1 MVDWRLYFFRQ
12 LSKWHCIRN
21 KERAPFLPMF
31 WKVYHYVLD
40 LKSRQGFV
48 FLGEQTHQSQSD
60 EGGDGIETRVCI
72 HRTRANHKGRDAPA
86 APPLL
91 LDRAG
96 AQRSSPLVG
105 DRWVADNCFI
115 KHKVC
120 MYLFKS
126 TTATL
131 TLHLFFLKSGLMN
144 TPLRSLRLLFRQDQG
159 HYHY

>member
-1 MVDWRLYFFRQ
+1 MTLCQKQRTNSFFT
-12 LSKWHCIRN
+12 L
-21 KERAPFLPMF
+21 F

-105 DRWVADNCFI
+105 DRWVAENCFT
-115 KHKVC
+115 KQKVC
-120 MYLFKS
+120 TYLNKS
-126 TTATL
+126 TAINSNL
-131 TLHLFFLKSGLMN
+131 NLASVLFSLKNGDSAPQLE
-144 TPLRSLRLLFRQDQG
+144 T
-159 HYHY
+159 